1 MYDLH
6 FLSVVGTHFSRSGPN
21 LSKERLLKG
30 AECDTT
36 HLTKM
41 GRRLDRRP
49 NHRRPIRPP
58 GCGRVLCGAGCVG
71 CGCGEVWGRSLRRTD
86 EFISFSL
93 NCLAVERDSE
103 TADKLTTDRR
113 ILFVLTE
120 LSGRRAIFG
129 MCGGFRIDL

>member
-30 AECDTT
+30 AECDTP

-49 NHRRPIRPP
+49 NHRRPIRWLLQADFLTSLWHPRTTP
-58 GCGRVLCGAGCVG
+58 CYPNAAKITNFGSAGY
-71 CGCGEVWGRSLRRTD
+71 
-86 EFISFSL
+86 
-93 NCLAVERDSE
+93 E
-103 TADKLTTDRR
+103 TVVTCCT
-113 ILFVLTE
+113 
-120 LSGRRAIFG
+120 G
-129 MCGGFRIDL
+129 RIDDAPPSSHATTPPHPAATAGMTMTAANGDVRHSRRQQ

>member
-1 MYDLH
+1 MFSIEDRL
-6 FLSVVGTHFSRSGPN
+6 VV
-21 LSKERLLKG
+21 
-30 AECDTT
+30 
-36 HLTKM
+36 
-41 GRRLDRRP
+41 
-49 NHRRPIRPP
+49 
-58 GCGRVLCGAGCVG
+58 CGAGCVG

-120 LSGRRAIFG
+120 LAVERDSETADRLTTDRRILFVLTELSGRRAIFG